1 LQVVQE
7 PGGPDRPR
15 VLLVEDDP
23 QAAMAIGELLREIW
37 PDGLIVSHAR
47 RVADA
52 AHEMLEYGATCVVVS
67 LPAHEDP
74 TEILRQL
81 GTAAPHIP
89 IIALS
94 DSDDQDREV
103 AAVRAGAQDHL
114 RRSELTAAVLSRAMR
129 FGMQRK
135 RSEVVLTQQALH
147 DPLTGL
153 PNRTLFL
160 DRLRV
165 ALDRSRRTG
174 APVVVLFL
182 DVDGFKEI
190 NDSLGHPAGDTLLT
204 VLADRFRGLLRPM
217 DTVARFG
224 GDEFTFLFE
233 GLQSEREAMLIAQR
247 ISRSAGLPLPL
258 PARSGEDERS
268 VAVSIGVTMVTDPS
282 VGLDEIIR
290 EADVAMYR
298 AKDLGGAR
306 AELTAPAPA
315 RQNGSRAELEAGLRQ
330 AIAHSELRVH
340 YQPKVKLDH
349 QTGLVGF
356 EALVRWEHPDRGL
369 LAPAEFIDIA
379 EDSGLIVP
387 IGDWVLAQGL
397 LQIRRWRR
405 ARPDVT
411 LSVNVSERQFADP
424 RLADRIAA
432 AVRAGGEDPGVLC
445 LDVAEGAVARAPE
458 AAARQ
463 FDALH
468 ELGVRLAIDDFGTAA
483 GSPEHLRGLPVD
495 TLKIDRS
502 LVSALGRGRD
512 DVSTLGAAVSF
523 GRELG
528 LTVVAEGVETDTQ
541 LAQLRELGVDGAQG
555 FLFSRPMTEAG
566 VSDLLAS
573 R

>member
-1 LQVVQE
+1 
-7 PGGPDRPR
+7 
-15 VLLVEDDP
+15 
-23 QAAMAIGELLREIW
+23 
-37 PDGLIVSHAR
+37 
-47 RVADA
+47 
-52 AHEMLEYGATCVVVS
+52 
-67 LPAHEDP
+67 
-74 TEILRQL
+74 
-81 GTAAPHIP
+81 
-89 IIALS
+89 
-94 DSDDQDREV
+94 
-103 AAVRAGAQDHL
+103 
-114 RRSELTAAVLSRAMR
+114 
-129 FGMQRK
+129 
-135 RSEVVLTQQALH
+135 
-147 DPLTGL
+147 
-153 PNRTLFL
+153 
-160 DRLRV
+160 
-165 ALDRSRRTG
+165 
-174 APVVVLFL
+174 
-182 DVDGFKEI
+182 
-190 NDSLGHPAGDTLLT
+190 
-204 VLADRFRGLLRPM
+204 
-217 DTVARFG
+217 
-224 GDEFTFLFE
+224 
-233 GLQSEREAMLIAQR
+233 
-247 ISRSAGLPLPL
+247 
-258 PARSGEDERS
+258 
-268 VAVSIGVTMVTDPS
+268 
-282 VGLDEIIR
+282 
-290 EADVAMYR
+290 
-298 AKDLGGAR
+298 
-306 AELTAPAPA
+306 
-315 RQNGSRAELEAGLRQ
+315 
-330 AIAHSELRVH
+330 VH